1 MVEREQLPVDVEEA
15 PSPNGHAPL
24 STPAAAPA
32 QSAEI
37 SITDT
42 RSWIGS
48 WWRRVRSGESGMLPV
63 LAGLVVI
70 VSIFQAENSLFLSAG
85 NLVNLL
91 VQGAT
96 FVLLGMAEVFVL
108 LLGEIDLSVG
118 YVAGVG
124 ASVMAILAS
133 PIIAKEPWWVAL
145 LAGLA
150 VSTLIGIV
158 QGILITKLNLP
169 SFVVT
174 LAGLLGWEGVML
186 YMIDHAA
193 PAAGGV
199 ISISSNILNDVVNG
213 NLSVVAGWIIAVVL
227 VALWGAWMFFGAER
241 MRRAGLSAPPRG
253 VIALR
258 IALGAVAAVVL
269 LIVANTNRGVT
280 VTLEGVPFVV
290 PILVAVLALYTFVLN
305 RTRFG
310 RYVYAI
316 GGNAEAARRAGINL
330 SRVRI
335 AAFALSGLTAGI
347 AGVVYASRL
356 GSISENI
363 DGGTLVL
370 YGVAAA
376 VIGGTSLFGGR
387 GKMVHAVLGGIII
400 AAIYNGLGLLGV
412 SAAAEYI
419 VTALVLLAA
428 VTVDSLTRRRQGAE
442 ARR

>member
-1 MVEREQLPVDVEEA
+1 MK
-15 PSPNGHAPL
+15 
-24 STPAAAPA
+24 AAPEGPA
-32 QSAEI
+32 SSRLDGSEQRNGSRVPEPTAPASAEVI
-37 SITDT
+37 ITDT
-42 RSWIGS
+42 ASWVAA

-63 LAGLVVI
+63 LAGLIVI
-70 VSIFQAENSLFLSAG
+70 VVLFQLENSLFLSAG

-118 YVAGVG
+118 YVAGVA

-133 PIIAKEPWWVAL
+133 PIIGKQPWWVAL
-145 LAGLA
+145 GAGLA
-150 VSTLIGIV
+150 VATVIGVV
-158 QGILITKLNLP
+158 QGVLITKLNLP

-186 YMIDHAA
+186 YLIDHAA

-199 ISISSNILNDVVNG
+199 IAISSNVLNDIVNG
-213 NLSVVAGWIIAVVL
+213 NLSPVAGWILAAVV
-227 VALWGAWMFFGAER
+227 VGVWGLWLYLGAER
-241 MRRAGLSAPPRG
+241 LRRAGLAAPPRG
-253 VIALR
+253 IVLLR
-258 IALGAVAAVVL
+258 IGIGVVAAVAL
-269 LIVANTNRGVT
+269 LLVANTNRGVT
-280 VTLEGVPFVV
+280 VTLEGVPFVI
-290 PILVAVLALYTFVLN
+290 PLLVAVLAMYTFVLN

-330 SRVRI
+330 ARVRV

-387 GKMVHAVLGGIII
+387 GKMVHAVLGGVII